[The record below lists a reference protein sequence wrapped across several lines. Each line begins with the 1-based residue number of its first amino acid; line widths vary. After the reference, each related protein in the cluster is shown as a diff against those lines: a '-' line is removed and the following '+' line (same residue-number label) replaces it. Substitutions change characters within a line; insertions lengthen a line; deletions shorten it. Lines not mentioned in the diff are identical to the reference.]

1 MTRRASQQHRK
12 APIERSGADRGNN
25 SPLSL
30 EFGPAPRQYC
40 HADWPERV
48 AQARAVWPRV
58 RETIMAEHAARPEL
72 SRPFGYFAFDRPPE
86 ETRPGPLCDALVA
99 EGRLTAGEAS
109 MMGNFHVTTVYAAIR
124 HTGATIAEW
133 TDAPDLAPRTLAL
146 CGWDPFT
153 PERLAELR
161 ESDDER
167 QARRHQEWADAH
179 PGAETSVTA
188 GGVTTVYRARL
199 DPERIAYVAP
209 PTEEGD
215 TDG

>member
-1 MTRRASQQHRK
+1 MTRRTSQQHRK
-12 APIERSGADRGNN
+12 APIERSGADRGAD

-30 EFGPAPRQYC
+30 DIGPAPRQL
-40 HADWPERV
+40 AQPDFPEMV

-58 RETIMAEHAARPEL
+58 RETVMAEHAARPEL
-72 SRPFGYFAFDRPPE
+72 PRPFGWFAFDRPPE
-86 ETRPGPLCDALVA
+86 ESRPGPLCDALVA

-109 MMGNFHVTTVYAAIR
+109 MMGSYHLTTCYGAIR
-124 HTGATIAEW
+124 RAGATLAEW
-133 TDAPDLAPRTLAL
+133 TDAPDLAARTLAL

-188 GGVTTVYRARL
+188 AGVTTVYRARTP
-199 DPERIAYVAP
+199 DAGAS
-209 PTEEGD
+209 PT
-215 TDG
+215 TK